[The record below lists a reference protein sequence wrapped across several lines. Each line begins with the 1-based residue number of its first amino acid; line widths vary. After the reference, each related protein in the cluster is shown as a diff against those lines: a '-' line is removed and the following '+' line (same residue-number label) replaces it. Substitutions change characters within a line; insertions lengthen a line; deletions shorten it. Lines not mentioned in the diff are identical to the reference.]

1 MLSALSG
8 KDAKTAKTKNLRK
21 VLKTLKQSKKF
32 MKQTARVVCPGS
44 LTERFIACGRSTTH
58 SSLTAFERGLL
69 ASGPLSWRWLREE
82 DEDLQAPSSVVVDE
96 EGHRWALRE
105 MEMTSAD
112 AQRLRRMD
120 SYLQEALWPACPARV
135 SLAER
140 LLSPKARRRRC
151 ERYLK
156 EVIAPLLD
164 ETCPVHAWAAAMADQ
179 MPGAEESVLLHPKV
193 ICTGS
198 EALCALSNYLITTSL
213 GGLSG
218 IKGTIPILMVAI
230 GSRISDRCPLHLE
243 DTWLESW
250 VSIGMLSALLLLEI
264 LADCQVRSATES
276 LVTGLLAFVVFL
288 VGLVAAAVVL
298 VVVILAVSHSAEE
311 SSKQALQQALG
322 LITSCARAW
331 IEATAKDATTE
342 VTGKVVRRAWLHM
355 LHRSID
361 EREDLMSRVCPL
373 GRDSGPYQ
381 HRVHPPSQLGPRMKC
396 QVKCMPLWRHFLP
409 AVLVYSIW
417 CYVMTKLD
425 AWSEVSSYYVLSLA
439 MVFGSLI
446 AGSTPVG
453 GGVVAFPLVVLY
465 LKLPADQGRDLSLL
479 VQAIGMSAASFL
491 LIYAKRHLCHFWI
504 ILWFLISS
512 LAGLMIGFE
521 LNISSRTASLLF
533 TTTVSCFAIAYFY
546 YLWRQGALTETREA
560 IEPWELRTYHPSL
573 PWLLTTLACLFG
585 VLGGALTAKIGSGA
599 DIFTYIFGIV
609 WNALVPK
616 EAQISENMLTASS
629 VVVMAGCSV
638 FGVLLRLMT
647 GEIAQEVRLCWAA
660 CVPVVV
666 LGAPLGSLL
675 LTPRLT
681 EILRRLFYLFV
692 LVQFVSM
699 SILQLKDDWIGWSL
713 VLVAL
718 VATALAS
725 HVVFH
730 CK

>member
-1 MLSALSG
+1 MPKGPIEAEADG
-8 KDAKTAKTKNLRK
+8 QIGDA
-21 VLKTLKQSKKF
+21 V
-32 MKQTARVVCPGS
+32 
-44 LTERFIACGRSTTH
+44 
-58 SSLTAFERGLL
+58 
-69 ASGPLSWRWLREE
+69 
-82 DEDLQAPSSVVVDE
+82 E
-96 EGHRWALRE
+96 EG
-105 MEMTSAD
+105 
-112 AQRLRRMD
+112 
-120 SYLQEALWPACPARV
+120 
-135 SLAER
+135 
-140 LLSPKARRRRC
+140 
-151 ERYLK
+151 
-156 EVIAPLLD
+156 
-164 ETCPVHAWAAAMADQ
+164 
-179 MPGAEESVLLHPKV
+179 
-193 ICTGS
+193 
-198 EALCALSNYLITTSL
+198 
-213 GGLSG
+213 
-218 IKGTIPILMVAI
+218 I
-230 GSRISDRCPLHLE
+230 GRQKPSRF
-243 DTWLESW
+243 
-250 VSIGMLSALLLLEI
+250 ALLE
-264 LADCQVRSATES
+264 
-276 LVTGLLAFVVFL
+276 
-288 VGLVAAAVVL
+288 
-298 VVVILAVSHSAEE
+298 
-311 SSKQALQQALG
+311 
-322 LITSCARAW
+322 
-331 IEATAKDATTE
+331 
-342 VTGKVVRRAWLHM
+342 
-355 LHRSID
+355 
-361 EREDLMSRVCPL
+361 
-373 GRDSGPYQ
+373 
-381 HRVHPPSQLGPRMKC
+381 QLGPRMKC